1 MKQRFFISRDEK
13 TSELTIEEYAVVAGN
28 IKRHE
33 ISAIARDDFTL
44 LCSETYEGKAIKK
57 AISEGKEALVTI
69 LRTDNLYPI
78 GTYAN
83 VIADSVME
91 IYGGNDHF
99 SKELLFD
106 DLDLFETFQ
115 EATSQDKAAK
125 S

>member
-1 MKQRFFISRDEK
+1 MKQRYFISRDEK
-13 TSELTIEEYAVVAGN
+13 TSALTIEEYAVVAGN

-44 LCSETYEGKAIKK
+44 LCTETYEGKAIKK
-57 AISEGKEALVTI
+57 AISEGKEALVTV

-83 VIADSVME
+83 VIADSVIE
-91 IYGGNDHF
+91 IFGKNDHF

-115 EATSQDKAAK
+115 DSSEPGKAA
-125 S
+125 SS

>member
-1 MKQRFFISRDEK
+1 MKQRYFISRDEK
-13 TSELTIEEYAVVAGN
+13 TSALTIEEYAVVAGN

-44 LCSETYEGKAIKK
+44 LCTETYEGKAIKK
-57 AISEGKEALVTI
+57 AISEGKEALVTV

-83 VIADSVME
+83 VIADSVIE
-91 IYGGNDHF
+91 IYGKNDHF

-106 DLDLFETFQ
+106 DLDLFEAFQ
-115 EATSQDKAAK
+115 DASGPGKAA
-125 S
+125 SS

>member
-1 MKQRFFISRDEK
+1 MKQRYFISRDEK

-44 LCSETYEGKAIKK
+44 LCTETYEGKAIKK

-91 IYGGNDHF
+91 IYGKNDHL

-115 EATSQDKAAK
+115 EETSQDKAAD

>member
-1 MKQRFFISRDEK
+1 M
-13 TSELTIEEYAVVAGN
+13 VAGN

-44 LCSETYEGKAIKK
+44 LCTETYEDKEIKK
-57 AISEGKEALVTI
+57 AISEGKDALVTV

-78 GTYAN
+78 GTYAE
-83 VIADSVME
+83 VIAESVIE
-91 IYGGNDHF
+91 IYGQNDRP

-115 EATSQDKAAK
+115 EEPQKDKAAG

>member
-1 MKQRFFISRDEK
+1 MKQRYFISRDEK
-13 TSELTIEEYAVVAGN
+13 TSALTIEEYAVVAGN

-44 LCSETYEGKAIKK
+44 LCTETYEGKVIKE
-57 AISEGKEALVTI
+57 AISEGKEALVTV

-78 GTYAN
+78 GTYAK
-83 VIADSVME
+83 VIADSVIE
-91 IYGGNDHF
+91 IYGKNDHF

-115 EATSQDKAAK
+115 ELSEPGKAA
-125 S
+125 SI

>member
-1 MKQRFFISRDEK
+1 MKQRYHISRDEK
-13 TSELTIEEYAVVAGN
+13 TSELTIEEYAVIAGN

-44 LCSETYEGKAIKK
+44 LCTETYEGKAIKK

-83 VIADSVME
+83 VIAETVIE
-91 IYGGNDHF
+91 IYGKNDHS

-106 DLDLFETFQ
+106 DLDLFESFQ
-115 EATSQDKAAK
+115 EASPSSTAAG

>member
-1 MKQRFFISRDEK
+1 MKQRYFISRDEK
-13 TSELTIEEYAVVAGN
+13 TSTLTIEEYAVVAGN

-44 LCSETYEGKAIKK
+44 LCTETYEGKAIKK
-57 AISEGKEALVTI
+57 AISEGKEALVTV

-83 VIADSVME
+83 VIADSVIE
-91 IYGGNDHF
+91 IYGKNDHF

-106 DLDLFETFQ
+106 DLDLFETL
-115 EATSQDKAAK
+115 QDLSEQGKAA
-125 S
+125 SS

>member
-1 MKQRFFISRDEK
+1 MKQRYHISRDEK
-13 TSELTIEEYAVVAGN
+13 TSELRIEEYAVIAGN

-33 ISAIARDDFTL
+33 ISAIARNDFTL
-44 LCSETYEGKAIKK
+44 LCTETYEGKAIKK

-78 GTYAN
+78 GTYAD
-83 VIADSVME
+83 VIAESVIE
-91 IYGGNDHF
+91 IYGNNDHF

-106 DLDLFETFQ
+106 DLDLFESFQ
-115 EATSQDKAAK
+115 EATPSSTPDG

>member
-1 MKQRFFISRDEK
+1 MKQRYHISRDEK
-13 TSELTIEEYAVVAGN
+13 TSELRIEEYAVIAGN

-33 ISAIARDDFTL
+33 ISAIARNDFTL
-44 LCSETYEGKAIKK
+44 LCTETYEGKAIKE

-78 GTYAN
+78 GTYAD
-83 VIADSVME
+83 VIAESVIE
-91 IYGGNDHF
+91 IYGNNDHF

-106 DLDLFETFQ
+106 DLDLFESFQ
-115 EATSQDKAAK
+115 EATPSSTPDG

>member
-1 MKQRFFISRDEK
+1 MKQRYFISRDEK
-13 TSELTIEEYAVVAGN
+13 TSALTIEEYAVVAGN

-44 LCSETYEGKAIKK
+44 LCTETYEGKVIKE
-57 AISEGKEALVTI
+57 AISEGKEALVTV

-83 VIADSVME
+83 VIADSVIE
-91 IYGGNDHF
+91 IYGKNDHF

-115 EATSQDKAAK
+115 ELSEPGKAA
-125 S
+125 SS

>member
-1 MKQRFFISRDEK
+1 MKQRYFISRDEK
-13 TSELTIEEYAVVAGN
+13 TSALTIEEYAVVAGN

-44 LCSETYEGKAIKK
+44 LCTETYEGKVIKK
-57 AISEGKEALVTI
+57 AISEGKEALVTV

-78 GTYAN
+78 GTYAK
-83 VIADSVME
+83 VIADSVIE
-91 IYGGNDHF
+91 IYGKNDHF

-115 EATSQDKAAK
+115 ELSEPGKAA
-125 S
+125 SS

>member
-1 MKQRFFISRDEK
+1 MKQRYFISRDEK

-28 IKRHE
+28 TKRHE
-33 ISAIARDDFTL
+33 ISAIARNDFTL
-44 LCSETYEGKAIKK
+44 LCTETYEGKLIKK
-57 AISEGKEALVTI
+57 AISEGKEALVTA

-91 IYGGNDHF
+91 IYGKNDNF

-106 DLDLFETFQ
+106 DLDLFETF
-115 EATSQDKAAK
+115 EEESSQDTAADA
-125 S
+125 

>member
-1 MKQRFFISRDEK
+1 MKQRYNISHDEK
-13 TSELTIEEYAVVAGN
+13 TNELTIQEYAVVAGN

-44 LCSETYEGKAIKK
+44 LCTETYEDKEIKK
-57 AISEGKEALVTI
+57 AISEGKDALVTV

-78 GTYAN
+78 GTYAD
-83 VIADSVME
+83 VIAESVIE
-91 IYGGNDHF
+91 IYGQNDRP

-115 EATSQDKAAK
+115 EEPQKDKTAG